1 MNKNGARS
9 KRNSVHRNES
19 WKIVLAISV
28 VFIVVI
34 FAFFTIVQNYTNAP
48 PSSLEKSI
56 GDFTL
61 VSNSTIRSNGKI
73 VIIFIGAE
81 ACPFCAAESWSLVG
95 ALQQYGTLTG
105 LTQIIS
111 NSSESIP
118 NVPGYSFVNASFQ
131 SKEISFWEVETTTTS
146 WNHKLQAINTT
157 EELLFAQYDPH
168 GRIPFL
174 LVGGLYLHIGSGVS
188 PEPLANV
195 GWAQC
200 QKEIST
206 SGIIYNQVQDEA
218 DNITNVI
225 NYLVSHKSLFNDSEG
240 SVSIHLSPSAVFITQ
255 SFARQ
260 SFPSVSTRDEPS
272 EGHVNVSIVRPLE
285 GSPFFYI
292 FVGGLLIVGYDLLSK
307 KRKDIAYFVKK
318 EISGEKDR
326 LVIYRIFRSKGG
338 TRRIMIMEALDGP
351 KKRSEVA
358 KFTNIDWKEI
368 DRNIKILESVGLVRA
383 STNGKH
389 TVFYELTEHGQNLLE
404 NIRAR
409 LEG

>member
-1 MNKNGARS
+1 MRKNNFERIQKRKAR
-9 KRNSVHRNES
+9 KIS
-19 WKIVLAISV
+19 WRPITVTVIAIVLCLIVYIALFQTNDSGNSQQPERTIS
-28 VFIVVI
+28 
-34 FAFFTIVQNYTNAP
+34 
-48 PSSLEKSI
+48 
-56 GDFTL
+56 DFSL
-61 VSNSTIRSNGKI
+61 VSNSPLTDNGKI
-73 VIIFIGAE
+73 VVLFIGSE

>member
-1 MNKNGARS
+1 MRKNNFERIQKRKAR
-9 KRNSVHRNES
+9 KIS
-19 WKIVLAISV
+19 WRPITVTVIAIVLCLIVYIALFQTNDSGNSQQPERTIS
-28 VFIVVI
+28 
-34 FAFFTIVQNYTNAP
+34 
-48 PSSLEKSI
+48 
-56 GDFTL
+56 DFSL
-61 VSNSTIRSNGKI
+61 VSNSPLTDNGKI
-73 VIIFIGAE
+73 VVLFIGSE

-174 LVGGLYLHIGSGVS
+174 LVGGSYLHIGSGVS